1 MRHSVRFGLNFGSVI
16 EEHGDVF
23 GLTVN
28 AAARIAAKARSGQ
41 VLLSDAVRAQ
51 VDVPTYT
58 FIDRGLFWLK
68 GLREQWRLFEATDGD
83 LAEPPRPLEG
93 RTPFVGASVS
103 KHRCAKG
110 SAREAEV
117 KAGWSSSPGTLVSGR
132 RRLVVE
138 VGTEAEATGFQFVAA
153 RCDPVGKSDP
163 YLPVRR
169 NPRRIPSEDARRTVP
184 RLSRRRRRCD
194 RAAPPS
200 RPPYVRRHPATG
212 QHAAR
217 EERRYLFGAVVEV
230 LANLARIRP
239 MVIMLDD
246 VHWADEHSLLLLEFL
261 AVRLPD
267 LPIFVA
273 ATFTRV
279 TNPFPQA
286 YATHS
291 YDCSGASSCDRSS
304 STISH
309 RQTSR
314 RCSARSPEAPPPPD
328 VVNVLY
334 QATQGNPFFLG
345 EVIRQLADEGLLV
358 SGGGWRTLRPRD
370 IDVPESVRLTIEK
383 RLESLH
389 DGHASDPYHGRSARA
404 RPSVSSCSNRCGSS
418 RRTIWST
425 RLDEAERTH
434 LITSSVDGDSVRFAF
449 AHDLIRRTLDD
460 EITLVNR
467 QRLHARLADAL
478 EKGQRDRLLEEHA
491 AAIAYHLENA
501 GRWADPDRTI
511 RFLVMAGERAL
522 EAAAYAEAI
531 AHFEH
536 ARERLGDDAIATRGT
551 RARRVGDG
559 RAQSRPPRRRAS
571 TGGAKLLTPWRNTAT
586 RSAVARLCLSAA
598 IQVAL
603 WRRGDQTMR
612 LVDRGLLALQDRPS
626 AYRAGFCALA
636 GQLASQAG
644 RLRPPRR
651 TRSGEAMIDVARG
664 TR

>member
-1 MRHSVRFGLNFGSVI
+1 M
-16 EEHGDVF
+16 
-23 GLTVN
+23 
-28 AAARIAAKARSGQ
+28 
-41 VLLSDAVRAQ
+41 
-51 VDVPTYT
+51 PTYT

-93 RTPFVGASVS
+93 RTPFVGREREQASL
-103 KHRCAKG
+103 
-110 SAREAEV
+110 REGIGRASGGEGGLV
-117 KAGWSSSPGTLVSGR
+117 VVTGEAGVGKT
-132 RRLVVE
+132 RLVVE

-163 YLPVRR
+163 YLPFVE
-169 NPRRIPSEDARRTVP
+169 IFDA
-184 RLSRRRRRCD
+184 SRRRM
-194 RAAPPS
+194 RAEQFRVCLGEDAGAIARLLPV
-200 RPPYVRRHPATG
+200 VRRTYEDIPPA
-212 QHAAR
+212 ADIPAR

-239 MVIMLDD
+239 IVIMLDD

-261 AVRLPD
+261 AARLPD

-273 ATFTRV
+273 ATYTRDESVPAALRDTLVRLQRRKLVRSIVLDDFAPADVEALLV
-279 TNPFPQA
+279 TIA
-286 YATHS
+286 
-291 YDCSGASSCDRSS
+291 GSS
-304 STISH
+304 
-309 RQTSR
+309 
-314 RCSARSPEAPPPPD
+314 PPPD
-328 VVNVLY
+328 VVDVLY

-345 EVIRQLADEGLLV
+345 EVMRQLADEGLLV
-358 SGGGWRTLRPRD
+358 AGGGWRTLRPRD
-370 IDVPESVRLTIEK
+370 IDVPESVRLTIEN

-389 DGHASDPYHGRSARA
+389 EGTRQILTTVALLGRDFGFELLESLWELPENDLVDA
-404 RPSVSSCSNRCGSS
+404 
-418 RRTIWST
+418 
-425 RLDEAERTH
+425 LDEAERTR

-478 EKGQRDRLLEEHA
+478 EQVNATALAEHA

-501 GRWADPDRTI
+501 GRRADPDRTI

-536 ARERLGDDAIATRGT
+536 ARDRLGDDAIATR
-551 RARRVGDG
+551 ARVLEGLGMAERSLGHLDAALARWGEAIDVMEEHGD
-559 RAQSRPPRRRAS
+559 ALS
-571 TGGAKLLTPWRNTAT
+571 
-586 RSAVARLCLSAA
+586 VARLCLSAA

-644 RLRPPRR
+644 SYDRAEDAFR
-651 TRSGEAMIDVARG
+651 EAIDVARG